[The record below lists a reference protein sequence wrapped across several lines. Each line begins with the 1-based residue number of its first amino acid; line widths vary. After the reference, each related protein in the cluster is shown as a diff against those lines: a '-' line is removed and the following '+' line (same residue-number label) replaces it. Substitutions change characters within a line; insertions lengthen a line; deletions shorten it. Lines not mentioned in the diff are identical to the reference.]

1 MAHFQHSDAD
11 SLDRRA
17 YLVGTPITHSLSP
30 LLHHSLYSA
39 ISQNWGQLLYD
50 THDLKAFME
59 MLRLDQKCMG
69 SGCTMP
75 FKLEVIPYLDELSAE
90 GEAIGAVNTI
100 WFKTDAEGRRKFCGT
115 NTDCIGVRDAFLTNV
130 KDPSMFRG
138 RPGLVVGGGGTC
150 RAAVYALQ
158 TFLGCSPVY
167 IINRDKSEVDAVID
181 ECKARGFGEDL
192 IHVSTVAQAQQMQA
206 PGAVVSAVPDF
217 PPATE
222 GEKTAREILTVLL
235 SKTEKGALLEMCY
248 HPSPNTEISKLAKT
262 LGWSVIMGTEA
273 MIGQGFE
280 QARLWTGIEITD
292 EMREEARRCIRE
304 AISERHK
311 L

>member
-1 MAHFQHSDAD
+1 MAHSQIKDVD

-17 YLVGTPITHSLSP
+17 YLVGTPIAHSLSP

-39 ISQNWGQLLYD
+39 INQKWGQLLYD
-50 THDLKAFME
+50 TLDLRAFLE
-59 MLRLDQKCMG
+59 MLRVDDKAMG

-75 FKLEVIPYLDELSAE
+75 YKIDVIPFLDELSPE

-100 WFKTDAEGRRKFCGT
+100 WFKTDAEGRRKFVGT
-115 NTDCIGVRDAFLTNV
+115 NTDCIGIRDAFFTNG
-130 KDPSMFRG
+130 KDVSLFRG

-158 TFLGCSPVY
+158 NFLGCSPVY
-167 IINRDKSEVDAVID
+167 IINRDKAEVDAVIE
-181 ECKARGFGEDL
+181 ECNARGFGEDL
-192 IHVSTVAQAQQMQA
+192 IHLSSVVQAHQMPA
-206 PGAVVSAVPDF
+206 PGAIVSAVPDF
-217 PPATE
+217 PPVTE
-222 GEKTAREILTVLL
+222 NEKIAREVLTVLL
-235 SKTEKGALLEMCY
+235 SKPDKGTLLEMCY
-248 HPSPNTEISKLAKT
+248 HPSPNTAISKLAKN
-262 LGWSVIMGTEA
+262 LGWPVLMGTEA

-280 QARLWTGIEITD
+280 QARLWTNIEITD

>member
-1 MAHFQHSDAD
+1 
-11 SLDRRA
+11 
-17 YLVGTPITHSLSP
+17 
-30 LLHHSLYSA
+30 
-39 ISQNWGQLLYD
+39 
-50 THDLKAFME
+50 
-59 MLRLDQKCMG
+59 
-69 SGCTMP
+69 MP
-75 FKLEVIPYLDELSAE
+75 FKLDVIPYLDELSAE
-90 GEAIGAVNTI
+90 GKAIGAVNTI
-100 WFKTDAEGRRKFCGT
+100 WFKTDAEGRRRFCGT

-130 KDPSMFRG
+130 KDSSMFRG

-167 IINRDKSEVDAVID
+167 IINRDKSEVDAVIE
-181 ECKARGFGEDL
+181 ECNARGFGKDL
-192 IHVSTVAQAQQMQA
+192 IHVSTVAQAQQLQA

-222 GEKTAREILTVLL
+222 NEKTARNILTELL
-235 SKTEKGALLEMCY
+235 SKPEKGVLLEMCY
-248 HPSPNTEISKLAKT
+248 HPSPNTEISKIAKT
-262 LGWSVIMGTEA
+262 LGWPVIMGTEA

-280 QARLWTGIEITD
+280 QARLWTGIEITN

>member
-1 MAHFQHSDAD
+1 
-11 SLDRRA
+11 
-17 YLVGTPITHSLSP
+17 
-30 LLHHSLYSA
+30 
-39 ISQNWGQLLYD
+39 
-50 THDLKAFME
+50 ME
-59 MLRLDQKCMG
+59 MLRVDQKCMG

-75 FKLEVIPYLDELSAE
+75 FKLDVIPYLDELSAE
-90 GEAIGAVNTI
+90 GKAIGAVNTI
-100 WFKTDAEGRRKFCGT
+100 WFKTDAEGRRRFCGT

-130 KDPSMFRG
+130 KDSSMFRG

-167 IINRDKSEVDAVID
+167 IINRDKSEVDAVIE
-181 ECKARGFGEDL
+181 ECNARGFGKDL
-192 IHVSTVAQAQQMQA
+192 IHVSTVAQAQQLQA

-222 GEKTAREILTVLL
+222 NEKTARNILTELL
-235 SKTEKGALLEMCY
+235 SKPEKGVLLEMCY
-248 HPSPNTEISKLAKT
+248 HPSPNTEISKIAKT
-262 LGWSVIMGTEA
+262 LGWPVIMGTEA

-280 QARLWTGIEITD
+280 QARLWTGIEITN
-292 EMREEARRCIRE
+292 EMREEARHCIRE